1 VPIKEVILSL
11 NNSRPEA
18 DKFILEDLDE
28 TRLLVK
34 ANCLDWL
41 REELAKF
48 QNKNTYEVT
57 CQWLISTDFSN
68 TGSIIF
74 VRAFLTSREV
84 CTACSLH
91 GGRTAFEGA

>member
-1 VPIKEVILSL
+1 MVSAVPGALINCDVPIKEVILSL

-48 QNKNTYEVT
+48 QNKNTYEPP
-57 CQWLISTDFSN
+57 
-68 TGSIIF
+68 
-74 VRAFLTSREV
+74 RREDG
-84 CTACSLH
+84 L
-91 GGRTAFEGA
+91 